1 VVYHV
6 QAYSYYFSSN
16 FRFCKRGE
24 VGITLVSMWR
34 EPYSKSYD
42 DVQAAGRAMDFMLG
56 WLVTRKYDPH
66 TYSL

>member
-1 VVYHV
+1 
-6 QAYSYYFSSN
+6 
-16 FRFCKRGE
+16 
-24 VGITLVSMWR
+24 MWR